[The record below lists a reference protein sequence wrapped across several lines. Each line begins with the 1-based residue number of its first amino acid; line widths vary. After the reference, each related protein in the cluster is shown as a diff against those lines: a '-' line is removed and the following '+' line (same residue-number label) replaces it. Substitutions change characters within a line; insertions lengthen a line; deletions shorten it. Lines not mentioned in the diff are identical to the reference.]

1 MHHGFTTD
9 IDLLDPWCVSPIGKV
24 FDHAFAKCR
33 APFGLAEYKVLFAKG
48 LPFDR
53 LHVTER
59 MAIWE
64 RHKQAL
70 MPERSDVA
78 IGRLARIRYERH
90 IESPLPNQRNVLRR
104 STLDNVN
111 SHVRMALGIGVY
123 QVSQKAA
130 RERRPDANAQLT
142 G

>member
-1 MHHGFTTD
+1 M
-9 IDLLDPWCVSPIGKV
+9 
-24 FDHAFAKCR
+24 
-33 APFGLAEYKVLFAKG
+33 LFAES
-48 LPFDR
+48 LP
-53 LHVTER
+53 LHCVPVTER
-59 MAIWE
+59 MVVRE
-64 RHKQAL
+64 RRKQAL